1 MFALQIAE
9 LQSEVEKMKEELRQS
24 SLVHESEV
32 TRLTTEI
39 QEKEE
44 EMRCLVSALATVSRM
59 ASDKVGQAH
68 IELADV

>member
-1 MFALQIAE
+1 M
-9 LQSEVEKMKEELRQS
+9 
-24 SLVHESEV
+24 
-32 TRLTTEI
+32 TRLRTEI

>member
-1 MFALQIAE
+1 
-9 LQSEVEKMKEELRQS
+9 MKEELRQS

-32 TRLTTEI
+32 RRLRTEI

-59 ASDKVGQAH
+59 ASEKVGQAH

>member
-1 MFALQIAE
+1 
-9 LQSEVEKMKEELRQS
+9 MKEELRQS
-24 SLVHESEV
+24 SLVHEV
-32 TRLTTEI
+32 RRLRSEI

-59 ASDKVGQAH
+59 ASEKVGQAH

>member
-1 MFALQIAE
+1 MD
-9 LQSEVEKMKEELRQS
+9 KKEELRQS

-32 TRLTTEI
+32 RRLRTEI

-44 EMRCLVSALATVSRM
+44 EMRCLVSTLATVSRM
-59 ASDKVGQAH
+59 ASEKVGQAH